1 MRGDCL
7 VESETKFIPIEEVCQ
22 EKLVKMVRDLKIEGQ
37 HCFRVCGRAYNRVL
51 TKEGEEFFLS
61 DSELNWLRE
70 Q

>member
-1 MRGDCL
+1 M
-7 VESETKFIPIEEVCQ
+7 ESETKFIPIEEVCQ

-37 HCFRVCGRAYNRVL
+37 HCFRVCGKAYNRVL

-61 DSELNWLRE
+61 DSELNWLRK